1 MQVPE
6 WEHIPHLVHGFFGG
20 RGGRSAGEFGALN
33 LSFDV
38 GDDPRCVR
46 ANWQRVA
53 ERVGRGLRFRT
64 MRQCH
69 GAEVACVDEATAEAP
84 EVDGLLT
91 CSRGLAL
98 CVLTADCVP
107 VLLVAP
113 DQRVIAAVHAGWRGT
128 VSGVVP
134 RALEALGRN
143 FGVSAAGIKAAL
155 GPAIGACCYEVEA
168 RIADQVEQQW
178 GTMPEAV
185 VRSADRG
192 RLDLRRI
199 NARLLAAS
207 GVPPDQITTVGP
219 CTRCAGEDY
228 FSYRAA
234 PQGRTGRQLS
244 FIAWAALPA
253 FG

>member
-6 WEHIPHLVHGFFGG
+6 WEHIPHLVHGFFGR
-20 RGGRSAGEFGALN
+20 RGGRSSGEPGALN

-38 GDDPRCVR
+38 GDAPSCVR
-46 ANWQRVA
+46 ANWQCVA
-53 ERVGRGLRFRT
+53 EGVACGLRFRT

-69 GAEVACVDEATAEAP
+69 GAEVARVDEATAEAP

-107 VLLVAP
+107 VLLLAP
-113 DQRVIAAVHAGWRGT
+113 GQGVIAAVHTGWRGT
-128 VSGVVP
+128 VSGVVGH
-134 RALEALGRN
+134 ALDVLGRD
-143 FGVSAAGIKAAL
+143 FDVPPAGIKAAL

-168 RIADQVEQQW
+168 RIADQVEQRW

-185 VRSADRG
+185 MRYGDRS

-199 NARLLAAS
+199 NAGLLAAS

-219 CTRCAGEDY
+219 CTRCANQDY

-244 FIAWAALPA
+244 FIAWSAP
-253 FG
+253 GNV